1 MAGFQG
7 KIFRLISLFIVLGSF
22 ALVNAQLFSLTG
34 SSGTS
39 ASTGASP
46 VSNSNDSPSPTSA
59 RVRGIPWDEVEFSS
73 DYGTSA
79 GTSDSSVLIVAPF
92 ALFAAFVMSL
102 F

>member
-1 MAGFQG
+1 MVGFQG

-34 SSGTS
+34 TSGTT

-46 VSNSNDSPSPTSA
+46 DSSVDGSPSPTSA

-73 DYGTSA
+73 DYGSPGT
-79 GTSDSSVLIVAPF
+79 TSDSSVLIVAPF